1 MTRVQRFRHAD
12 PKRVEAHPVDSAQT
26 IDVGELCFLNV
37 NDARPADQATYG
49 ASLTITQANFAK
61 LFIGVAMDT
70 SESGD
75 TADIAIATEGV
86 FEFICAAAQFE
97 IGDLVGVDD
106 DTGGTNLLPA
116 QVIATSENGAIG
128 AIGRVVR
135 RYSANTTR
143 VLVELLPRKVITP
156 QFIPIYQGLLTSA
169 ADVVTDWVVPY
180 PFKLVRVHAITT
192 ILSAGGAA
200 VLSFH
205 KAATAMD
212 DTLEIANAAPI
223 GAVDVAVMED
233 AAGEHDDFIAGDTFS
248 VVSDGGST
256 AGEALI
262 FLEVLPYLRE
272 V

>member
-1 MTRVQRFRHAD
+1 MTRVHRKSYAD
-12 PKRVEAHPVDSAQT
+12 PERIESHPVDSAQT
-26 IDVGELCFLNV
+26 IDVGELCWLNV
-37 NDARPADQATYG
+37 NDARPADQAAYG
-49 ASLTITQANFAK
+49 ASLGITQANFAK

-70 SESGD
+70 SETGD
-75 TADIAIATEGV
+75 TRKIAIATSGIY
-86 FEFICAAAQFE
+86 EFVCAAAQFE

-106 DTGGTNLLPA
+106 NTGSTALLPA

-135 RYSANTTR
+135 QYTANTTR
-143 VLVELLPRKVITP
+143 VLVELLPRKMITP
-156 QFIPIYQGLLTSA
+156 QFIPIYHGLLTSA

-180 PFKLVRVHAITT
+180 PFKLVRVHAVTT

-205 KAATAMD
+205 KAAVAMD
-212 DTLEIANAAPI
+212 DTLTIANAAPI

-248 VVSDGGST
+248 VVSDGGPT